1 MYNTGNYMDLI
12 SIDFPEVR
20 EFIISPEDEVSFFNC
35 NMENLVSLR
44 DYLLELKKKKEEYDK
59 LIEAPLKSIQEK
71 NPWCIDV
78 QPAIRSPFIMKAN
91 AKNYPSIYMAYEDDD
106 FYGNGIRVSYN
117 PLIRYLDNKR
127 WNERRKIIKNSK
139 DELLEIKKILESFGF
154 KSENDGLI
162 TLSSRFLVIPRSF
175 EEIEIQKRPIESLY
189 IHRIKLNKNNEF
201 YSDYCGLAR
210 FNDKDGKK
218 YADSF
223 IKKLYLTKK

>member
-1 MYNTGNYMDLI
+1 MYNTGSYKDLV

-20 EFIISPEDEVSFFNC
+20 EFIVSPEDEVSFFNC

-59 LIEAPLKSIQEK
+59 LIEVPLKSIQEK

-78 QPAIRSPFIMKAN
+78 QPAIRSHYIMKAN
-91 AKNYPSIYMAYEDDD
+91 AKNYPSIYIAYDDD
-106 FYGNGIRVSYN
+106 FYGNGIDLSN
-117 PLIRYLDNKR
+117 PLTRYLVNKR
-127 WNERRKIIKNSK
+127 WLERRKIAENSK
-139 DELLEIKKILESFGF
+139 NELLEIKKILESFDF
-154 KSENDGLI
+154 KSENEGLI
-162 TLSSRFLVIPRSF
+162 TASSRFLVILRSF

-189 IHRIKLNKNNEF
+189 IHRIKLNKNAEF

-210 FNDKDGKK
+210 FTDKDGKK

-223 IKKLYLTKK
+223 VKKLYLTKK